1 MLRFGYNESQGFGK
15 NSDGITVPIQPTS
28 PPLAHCTTSNNME
41 IKKQRLFSPPPEK
54 PTNEN
59 KTSTKNPERVS
70 PSILLSPPLIYPH
83 QHNRHLL
90 HFHAFPSLAQQTR
103 INLNPY
109 AISHPTAHSS
119 LFKLIDYRDC
129 LKNRKDNLGVFISY
143 QGKLLYK
150 GALEL
155 YENKILPIYKDIM
168 PERTKVTKHYMRKE
182 TDISAKRLSS

>member
-1 MLRFGYNESQGFGK
+1 MDFYEPWYISSTPLRSRIRKIFRWNYCPHSTDILTISLLHYLTQHG
-15 NSDGITVPIQPTS
+15 NSKIVAPVNTRSRCDVLS
-28 PPLAHCTTSNNME
+28 SSHSE
-41 IKKQRLFSPPPEK
+41 KKQRLFSPPPEK

-59 KTSTKNPERVS
+59 KTSDEE
-70 PSILLSPPLIYPH
+70 PSTS
-83 QHNRHLL
+83 
-90 HFHAFPSLAQQTR
+90 QQTR

-109 AISHPTAHSS
+109 AISRPIAHSS

-143 QGKLLYK
+143 QGKLHDK
-150 GALEL
+150 DTLEL
-155 YENKILPIYKDIM
+155 YENKMLPIYKSIM